1 MADAVSDSIM
11 VEASPEAVWDVI
23 ADFDRYPDWNAEIS
37 DVEILETDDD
47 GWGTKVRYSIDAGVI
62 GATVILAYTYTDYA
76 MTWWLVEGDKVR
88 KNDGTYT
95 LEPQDDGTT
104 LVIYELEIEPVI
116 KLPGMLKRQAARR
129 IITRALK
136 SMKESA
142 ETA

>member
-1 MADAVSDSIM
+1 MADAVADSI
-11 VEASPEAVWDVI
+11 VVDAPPETVWDVI
-23 ADFDRYPDWNAEIS
+23 ADFDRYPEWNDEIS
-37 DVEILETDDD
+37 AVEILETDED

-62 GATVILAYTYTDYA
+62 GATVVLAYTYTDHA

-104 LVIYELEIEPVI
+104 RVIYELEIEPAI
-116 KLPGMLKRQAARR
+116 RLPGVMKRQAARR

-142 ETA
+142 EAA